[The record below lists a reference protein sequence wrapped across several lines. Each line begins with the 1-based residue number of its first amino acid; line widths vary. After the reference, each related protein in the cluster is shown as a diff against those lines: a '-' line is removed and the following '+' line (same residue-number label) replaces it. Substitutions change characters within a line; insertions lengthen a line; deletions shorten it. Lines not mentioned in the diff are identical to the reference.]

1 MIKTMPK
8 AMPKVIVTLKT
19 PLIVFDWDGTLMDST
34 GRIVSAMQTTARNL
48 KLPVPSDDEVRAIIG
63 LSLSNCY
70 RQLFPEVEDHDWITE
85 EYRYQYVDGD
95 KTPSPV
101 FEGVEAVLAKLKDD
115 GYYLSVATG
124 KARDGLDRVL
134 NESKLKHFF
143 DFTIASDESNSKP
156 DPAMLHTLMKHF
168 DVKPEQTIMVG
179 DTSHDLKMAQN
190 AGALGVGV
198 TYGAHRVDILR
209 QHAPLAIINDIRE
222 LIAQQ

>member
-1 MIKTMPK
+1 MRS
-8 AMPKVIVTLKT
+8 VIESTVKNTVNMLTLET

-48 KLPVPSDDEVRAIIG
+48 KLPVPSDDAVRSIIG
-63 LSLSNCY
+63 LSLGNCY
-70 RQLFPEVEDHDWITE
+70 RQLFPGVDDHDWITE

-101 FEGVEAVLAKLKDD
+101 FEGVEEVLSQLKEQ
-115 GYYLSVATG
+115 GHYLTVATG
-124 KARDGLDRVL
+124 KARHGLDRVL

-143 DFTIASDESNSKP
+143 DTTIASDESNSKP

-168 DVKPEQTIMVG
+168 NLKPGQAVMVG

-190 AGALGVGV
+190 AGTHSIGVS
-198 TYGAHRVDILR
+198 YGAHTIETLR
-209 QHAPLAIINDIRE
+209 SCQPLAIIDDIRE
-222 LIAQQ
+222 LL